1 MGGDEIVE
9 DDGFLQATMG
19 SMDLVYSI
27 ARRMVPRRE
36 DAEDLVQETYLAAY
50 RAWRDHRRPRRVE
63 PWMATICLNLGRSLY
78 RQRARRPAEVPLEEW
93 TRVASTE
100 DPEAG
105 ALARLDR
112 EAVHRA
118 LWAINEDQR
127 TAIALV
133 DLSGLS
139 VKETARIMGTP
150 PGTVLSRLHRGRKAL
165 LRLLD
170 DRSEERTRWRGE

>member
-1 MGGDEIVE
+1 MGGEEIVE
-9 DDGFLQATMG
+9 DDEFLQATMG
-19 SMDLVYSI
+19 SMDLVYNI

-93 TRVASTE
+93 THVASAA
-100 DPEAG
+100 DPEAS
-105 ALARLDR
+105 AIAELDR

-127 TAIALV
+127 VAITLV
-133 DLSGLS
+133 DLAGFS
-139 VKETARIMGTP
+139 VKETARIMHTP
-150 PGTVLSRLHRGRKAL
+150 PGTVLSRLHRGRRAL
-165 LRLLD
+165 VRLLD
-170 DRSEERTRWRGE
+170 DRSGERTRETEE